1 MATMTEKKITNKVAL
16 EKAIACM
23 SLYGEHTPETAE
35 VIAKLEKML
44 ESTAK
49 KNSKSGKPTAKQTA
63 NMGLGELVLSHL
75 RENPNQMFT
84 ITELM
89 KSVEGL
95 PAEITNQKLTAI
107 MRLDS
112 VKPFIKRTM
121 DKGKAYFQYA
131 ESAEVEEEED

>member
-49 KNSKSGKPTAKQTA
+49 KNSKSGKPTKTQEA
-63 NMGLGELVLSHL
+63 NAILIDGIAEFMADQPDRL
-75 RENPNQMFT
+75 FT
-84 ITELM
+84 ISEIS
-89 KSVEGL
+89 KEC
-95 PAEITNQKLTAI
+95 PAVMGATPQKIRPLLTALI
-107 MRLDS
+107 KEQKVERS
-112 VKPFIKRTM
+112 EGKGGKPL
-121 DKGKAYFQYA
+121 FQFVG
-131 ESAEVEEEED
+131 EVEED